1 MADSYLAKKNPTS
14 LVSSGVCFG
23 SFRIPN
29 AVGLGKK
36 DRLHVQVQGRYVSI
50 LRGKDGAL
58 QLGGNKKIRRFFL
71 FGGADAKSRSWEEKV
86 DVCVKKVLKD
96 QGWTACNALAN
107 VDGKRGFFTMQVQP
121 FV

>member
-1 MADSYLAKKNPTS
+1 MFPFFVEKMVRCN
-14 LVSSGVCFG
+14 
-23 SFRIPN
+23 
-29 AVGLGKK
+29 
-36 DRLHVQVQGRYVSI
+36 
-50 LRGKDGAL
+50 
-58 QLGGNKKIRRFFL
+58 LGGTRRFGVF
-71 FGGADAKSRSWEEKV
+71 FGGGRCEKQELGRSWEEKV